1 MLEKYPYNEEFEAWE
16 VKSTIFDEEITVLA
30 QAQDELEFVKRVPEL
45 TERLMWL
52 DERATDV
59 CDLLTEKQYTVSG
72 DAKIELRPAEI
83 AVVRCYAEMTPDGV
97 ALDLTVAIVA
107 TGVEKEIIM
116 FVDEFDNMEVLGEYK
131 DE

>member
-16 VKSTIFDEEITVLA
+16 VKSEIFDESVTILA
-30 QAQDELEFVKRVPEL
+30 QAPDELEFVKRVPEL
-45 TERLMWL
+45 TERVMWL
-52 DERATDV
+52 NDKASDV

-72 DAKIELRPAEI
+72 DTKIELRPAEI

-116 FVDEFDNMEVLGEYK
+116 YVDEFDNLEVLGEYK